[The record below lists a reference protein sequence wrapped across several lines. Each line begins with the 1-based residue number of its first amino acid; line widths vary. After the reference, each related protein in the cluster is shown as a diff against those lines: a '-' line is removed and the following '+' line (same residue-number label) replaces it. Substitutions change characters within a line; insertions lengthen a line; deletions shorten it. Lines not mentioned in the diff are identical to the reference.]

1 MSDTSLAP
9 DTFEKDWR
17 KKLVGSNKKA
27 REWLFRHAVEVY
39 EFQQAC
45 KKEQLDGLG
54 GPKSYFKQKVE
65 EWLGYSS
72 DLANKWAKAGSFIK
86 SYETR
91 IGETKRT
98 GSSQLP
104 ASMSTLAEYSR
115 MDKEEYAA
123 CEAAG
128 LVHPNIAR
136 AEVKA
141 FRAEYNEA
149 KQKEEAEAERKHKAH
164 TDEAESLLAFKYAD
178 NVPEW
183 IIERIEDMVAEGVLD
198 PTTKATSMKF
208 PDGDTTWVLTL
219 HLGLW
224 SATEHVQAE
233 EKPKKEKPTG
243 GLAEWKQ
250 HMQALGVD
258 VEGKRI
264 ESWALKA
271 LTKAAKQQHHPDK
284 DTGSNGAFLAVTA
297 AEEFFSNE

>member
-1 MSDTSLAP
+1 MSGTNLAP

-45 KKEQLDGLG
+45 KKEDLDSLG

-72 DLANKWAKAGSFIK
+72 DLGSKWARAGKFITDAQAGIGVTKSFKACS
-86 SYETR
+86 
-91 IGETKRT
+91 
-98 GSSQLP
+98 LP
-104 ASMSTLAEYSR
+104 ASMSTLIEYAR
-115 MDKEEYAA
+115 MEKEELAE
-123 CEAAG
+123 CELEG
-128 LVHPNIAR
+128 LVNPNVTQQ
-136 AEVKA
+136 EVRD
-141 FRAEYNEA
+141 FRAAYKEA

-183 IIERIEDMVAEGVLD
+183 IIERIEEMVAEGVLD
-198 PTTKATSMKF
+198 PTIKATSMKF

-224 SATEHVQAE
+224 SATEHVQAD
-233 EKPKKEKPTG
+233 EKPKTEKPTG